1 MLGFLCIVHTQVN
14 FIDNDVIGLHLG
26 ALAAALHLS
35 ADLVFVAQLRHIFFL
50 LTLVNCAVDSLRPL
64 SSPSSEAADLR

>member
-1 MLGFLCIVHTQVN
+1 M
-14 FIDNDVIGLHLG
+14 GLHLG
-26 ALAAALHLS
+26 ALAPALHLS